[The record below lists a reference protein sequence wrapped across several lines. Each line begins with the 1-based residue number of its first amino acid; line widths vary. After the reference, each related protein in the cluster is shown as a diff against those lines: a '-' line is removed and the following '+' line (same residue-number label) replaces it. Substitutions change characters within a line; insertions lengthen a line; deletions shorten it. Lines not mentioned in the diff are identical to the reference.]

1 MKKQSQWIGPGY
13 NEGFSWNNVEMIQVF
28 NRASPDGSLIANGG
42 LLCIRGLPFGCNKE
56 TIRHFFSGLETVPSG
71 IILPVDFQGKSTG
84 TALVQFASQ
93 EAAEIAI
100 RKHKGR
106 PEPRY
111 LENLKNGSVP
121 MPTHWGP
128 FRAFV
133 VKQRLGPYDR
143 QGPELRLKTVSGE
156 GSDKGMRPR
165 VFERLN
171 GSYICKNRSN
181 DDPSIDFN
189 ISTRRIPNNRFGD
202 FIFHNATCH
211 HWVHMRGLPYK
222 ATVNDIYHFFS
233 PLCPLRVHIEIGE
246 DGKATG
252 EADVDFVTHE
262 DAVAAM
268 VKEKTYMQ
276 HRYIELFLYST
287 AKGRMDAFTSKVLK
301 ARENQLRGNPFERQ
315 QPNMR
320 CNIRSGLKN
329 SLGGGSMSQEMMN
342 GHCFSKGNIVCMRV
356 KDISNMC

>member
-1 MKKQSQWIGPGY
+1 
-13 NEGFSWNNVEMIQVF
+13 MIQVF
-28 NRASPDGSLIANGG
+28 NRATPDGSLIANGG
-42 LLCIRGLPFGCNKE
+42 LLCIRGLPFGCTKE
-56 TIRHFFSGLETVPSG
+56 TIRHFFSELEMVPSG
-71 IILPVDFQGKSTG
+71 IILPMDFQGKSTG

-106 PEPRY
+106 PAPSH
-111 LENLKNGSVP
+111 LGNLKPVSIQ

-128 FRAFV
+128 FQAFMV
-133 VKQRLGPYDR
+133 RQRPGPYDT
-143 QGPELRLKTVSGE
+143 QGLGLRLKTIRGKS
-156 GSDKGMRPR
+156 SDKGIRPR
-165 VFERLN
+165 VCERVHGN
-171 GSYICKNRSN
+171 YDCKNRSN
-181 DDPSIDFN
+181 NNHNIDVN
-189 ISTRRIPNNRFGD
+189 ISTRRIADNRYGE

-233 PLCPLRVHIEIGE
+233 PLCPLRVHIEIGQ

-268 VKEKTYMQ
+268 AKEKTYMQ

-287 AKGRMDAFTSKVLK
+287 ARGGMDTFTSKVIR
-301 ARENQLRGNPFERQ
+301 ARGNQLRGDSFVRQ
-315 QPNMR
+315 HLDMG
-320 CNIRSGLKN
+320 CSISSGLKN
-329 SLGGGSMSQEMMN
+329 SLGGGYVNGELMN
-342 GHCFSKGNIVCMRV
+342 GHCYGKGNVVCMPV
-356 KDISNMC
+356 KGPINMCDKWR

>member
-1 MKKQSQWIGPGY
+1 MKKQSQCIGPRY

-28 NRASPDGSLIANGG
+28 NRGTPDGSLIANGG

-56 TIRHFFSGLETVPSG
+56 TIRHFFSALEALPCG

-106 PEPRY
+106 PEPCY
-111 LENLKNGSVP
+111 VKNLKNDSTQ
-121 MPTHWGP
+121 MPNHWGP
-128 FRAFV
+128 FRVFM
-133 VKQRLGPYDR
+133 VKQRPIPYDR
-143 QGPELRLKTVSGE
+143 QSPRLRLKTVSEE
-156 GSDKGMRPR
+156 GYDKRIRPS
-165 VFERLN
+165 VYERIY
-171 GSYICKNRSN
+171 GIYDYRNRSSDN
-181 DDPSIDFN
+181 HSIDFN
-189 ISTRRIPNNRFGD
+189 ISTRKISDNRSGD

-222 ATVNDIYHFFS
+222 ATVNDIYQFFS
-233 PLCPLRVHIEIGE
+233 PLCPLRVHIEIGQ

-268 VKEKTYMQ
+268 IKEKTYMQ

-287 AKGRMDAFTSKVLK
+287 ARGKMDAFTSKVLR
-301 ARENQLRGNPFERQ
+301 ARGNQLRSDLLERPQ
-315 QPNMR
+315 LDMR
-320 CNIRSGLKN
+320 CSISNSLKN
-329 SLGGGSMSQEMMN
+329 RLGGRYLNSDVMKS
-342 GHCFSKGNIVCMRV
+342 HCIVKGNMLCVQV
-356 KDISNMC
+356 KGMSNYV

>member
-1 MKKQSQWIGPGY
+1 
-13 NEGFSWNNVEMIQVF
+13 MIQVF
-28 NRASPDGSLIANGG
+28 NRATPDGSLIANSG

-56 TIRHFFSGLETVPSG
+56 SIRHFFSGLETVPSG

-106 PEPRY
+106 PEPSY
-111 LENLKNGSVP
+111 VENLKDGSMQ

-128 FRAFV
+128 FRAFM

-143 QGPELRLKTVSGE
+143 QGPGLRLKTIRGE
-156 GSDKGMRPR
+156 GSDKTMRPR
-165 VFERLN
+165 VYERVH
-171 GSYICKNRSN
+171 GSYDRKNRSN
-181 DDPSIDFN
+181 DNHGIDFN
-189 ISTRRIPNNRFGD
+189 ISTRRMPDNTYGD

-233 PLCPLRVHIEIGE
+233 PLCPLRVYIEIGQ

-276 HRYIELFLYST
+276 QRYIELFLYST
-287 AKGRMDAFTSKVLK
+287 ARERMDTFTSKVIR
-301 ARENQLRGNPFERQ
+301 ARGNQLRGDPFERQ
-315 QPNMR
+315 QLYMG
-320 CNIRSGLKN
+320 CSICSGLKN
-329 SLGGGSMSQEMMN
+329 SLGGGYVNPVVMDS
-342 GHCFSKGNIVCMRV
+342 HCSSKGNMCMQV
-356 KDISNMC
+356 EGIDNMCDKWR